1 MPVTREGIHQ
11 KVFRDPTN
19 STSVPLGAGEI
30 WTGQATENRHS
41 HVQVAAFSDTAGTIG
56 MHFSTD
62 GGETYD
68 SVLRFEVTAGES
80 FFKILVKG
88 QREYFTS
95 FNNQGGQQTALR
107 LQTDF
112 GTFTAP
118 MSPSSGGML
127 VELAGPLGFTPS
139 GGEAFP
145 VIDKQQETA
154 ADTMLDILDEL
165 RVMNMHM
172 AQITGV
178 NWNKEDL

>member
-1 MPVTREGIHQ
+1 MAVTKDGLYHT
-11 KVFRDPTN
+11 VWRDALN
-19 STSVPLGAGEI
+19 STSSPLGEGEI
-30 WTGQATENRHS
+30 WVGTPTENNHS
-41 HVQVAAFSDTAGTIG
+41 HVQVSAFSDTAGTIG

-62 GGETYD
+62 DGVNYD
-68 SVLRFEVTAGES
+68 SVLRFEVEAGKS

-88 QREYFTS
+88 QRRYFTS
-95 FNNQGGQQTALR
+95 FANRGGGQTGLR

-127 VELAGPLGFTPS
+127 VELAGPLTQNSHGQDT
-139 GGEAFP
+139 FP
-145 VIDKQQETA
+145 VTDINVDHNSS
-154 ADTMLDILDEL
+154 MLVEILEEL

-178 NWNKEDL
+178 NWTKEDI